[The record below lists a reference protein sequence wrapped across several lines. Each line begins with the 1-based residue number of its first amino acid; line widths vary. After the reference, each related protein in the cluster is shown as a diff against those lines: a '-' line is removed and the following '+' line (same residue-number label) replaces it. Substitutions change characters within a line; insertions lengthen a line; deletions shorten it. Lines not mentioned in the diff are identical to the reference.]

1 MIKDRLHISTEG
13 IVIVVLMIN
22 KKTGRIAKTPDIISR
37 AFIYLKDNE
46 ELMSRVRHY
55 LKIKIEKTDLRNID
69 IKDLKTEIKDDVT
82 HILFDSTKQA
92 PVVIPV
98 INMF

>member
-1 MIKDRLHISTEG
+1 M
-13 IVIVVLMIN
+13 IVVLMIN